1 MIKIEN
7 ETYKSSPRT
16 IEYKNKIITIIK
28 DNNSI
33 ESEISSI
40 LGRFKEEI
48 NNQNQKLKYQKSA
61 LNKIKIDLKNEQ
73 SKFSEINNDIIIIA
87 KEIEN
92 IEVNCSRINK
102 KKLYNMSSIIKLKYM
117 FKSSNISKKCIFLL
131 NTGFNGEIKN
141 LEYLD
146 LIIDNDNDEFCYY
159 LKYLEKTYK
168 NMEKENK
175 EEFIKLKNEIKD
187 CFENG
192 NLSYPYDKLL
202 LYLNCIVQNIDLS
215 NSLKEKFDK
224 LKEKETKKNI
234 IDIKI
239 RNLEFEKTEKQNLI
253 KEINK
258 YIELLKKI
266 MEKYLHYRKQYK
278 NHSISKEIL
287 SKKIKK
293 IQSINIENWNPEN
306 KNKIYLGEKK
316 NNNLIKYSTISDN
329 KNKSAIF
336 TIENETIV
344 SKHHKQYESKS
355 QTNSR
360 NISFDYL
367 SKFDG
372 PLIKRNS
379 IEKINIPKTIF
390 DTLSN
395 FDSDKENVS
404 ENNDSESPISKINI
418 ISRKKNTIHVYK
430 KKLSF
435 QIMKNH
441 PISPNIN
448 CFNPILKKN
457 DNQNI
462 DSKTIYISKNNS
474 INLIKDKKTSS
485 TSRIYK
491 DSEDDIIPQNKKV
504 INKKKFIFTDEESK
518 NNNKSKGLYFL
529 KKIKKNKKFLINK
542 DKLFNKDLPKKI
554 KINSL
559 KNKNNFKFLQK
570 NEEIEI
576 TNKNI
581 INKGK
586 KNLTQEKKIYF
597 NTKGRND
604 NNKIFC
610 STNSIK
616 FFENNLNFE
625 LNRDTKNIFYGI
637 NSKKC
642 TDSIKII
649 KDEMKKR
656 NLLSI
661 NTSGM
666 NRGLYKKNEIK
677 ADFKRICSKFKS
689 LIIYLRNNF
698 I

>member
-73 SKFSEINNDIIIIA
+73 SKFSEINNDIILIA

-448 CFNPILKKN
+448 CFNPILKNN

-677 ADFKRICSKFKS
+677 ADFKRDNCCISCT
-689 LIIYLRNNF
+689 
-698 I
+698 

>member
-16 IEYKNKIITIIK
+16 IEYKNKVITIIK

-33 ESEISSI
+33 EGEISSI

-73 SKFSEINNDIIIIA
+73 FKFSEINNDIIIIT

-102 KKLYNMSSIIKLKYM
+102 KKLYNMSSMIKLKYM

-266 MEKYLHYRKQYK
+266 MEKYLHYRNQYK

-344 SKHHKQYESKS
+344 SKHYKQHESKS

-390 DTLSN
+390 DSLSN

-435 QIMKNH
+435 QIMKKH

-448 CFNPILKKN
+448 YFNSVLKKN

-462 DSKTIYISKNNS
+462 DSKTIYVSKNNS
-474 INLIKDKKTSS
+474 INLIKEKKTSS

-491 DSEDDIIPQNKKV
+491 DSEADIIPQNKKV
-504 INKKKFIFTDEESK
+504 INKKKFIFTYEESK

-642 TDSIKII
+642 NDSIKII

-656 NLLSI
+656 NLLSL

-677 ADFKRICSKFKS
+677 ADFKRDNCCISCT
-689 LIIYLRNNF
+689 
-698 I
+698 

>member
-677 ADFKRICSKFKS
+677 ADFKRDNCCISCT
-689 LIIYLRNNF
+689 
-698 I
+698 

>member
-448 CFNPILKKN
+448 CFNPILKNN

-677 ADFKRICSKFKS
+677 ADFKRDNCCISCT
-689 LIIYLRNNF
+689 
-698 I
+698 

>member
-117 FKSSNISKKCIFLL
+117 FKSSNISKKRIFLL

-677 ADFKRICSKFKS
+677 ADFKRDNCCISCT
-689 LIIYLRNNF
+689 
-698 I
+698 

>member
-239 RNLEFEKTEKQNLI
+239 RNLEFEKTERQNLI

-367 SKFDG
+367 YKFDG

-448 CFNPILKKN
+448 CFNPILKNN

-677 ADFKRICSKFKS
+677 ADFKRDNCCISCT
-689 LIIYLRNNF
+689 
-698 I
+698 

>member
-73 SKFSEINNDIIIIA
+73 SKFSEINNDIILIA

-677 ADFKRICSKFKS
+677 ADFKRDNCCISCT
-689 LIIYLRNNF
+689 
-698 I
+698 